1 MNRFA
6 KTAILAAAS
15 SRQLPHRLQQH
26 RQIPGAVMV
35 GIVVAGIVPTTAT
48 GIAAMATPSPQA

>member
-15 SRQLPHRLQQH
+15 SRQLPRRLQRH
-26 RQIPGAVMV
+26 RQIPGVAMV
-35 GIVVAGIVPTTAT
+35 GIVAAGIVPTTAT
-48 GIAAMATPSPQA
+48 GIAATATRLPQA

>member
-15 SRQLPHRLQQH
+15 LRLLPHRLQQH
-26 RQIPGAVMV
+26 RQIHGAAMA
-35 GIVVAGIVPTTAT
+35 GIVAAGIVPTTAT
-48 GIAAMATPSPQA
+48 GIATMATPLPQV